1 MPKTT
6 QADAR
11 EAYLANVELR
21 TLRYFVAVAECGSLS
36 AAADVVH
43 VTQPALSR
51 QVRQFE
57 HELGVALFRR
67 TSRALELTAAG
78 REFLPLA
85 QDLLHKAQ
93 EAQRAAADLAAGT
106 LSRITVSAPPTT
118 LTDVIAPFLAT
129 FGPGDPV
136 PTVVQADG
144 AEALDGL
151 RHETDLAI
159 VTQAPRRPFASR
171 PVAALPVLAYV
182 PAGHAWSTR
191 TRVTVAEL
199 APQPLVVLDPSFRT
213 RQLLDEALTDE
224 RLGGPELLEC
234 GNPQVAQALAAA
246 GRGVAV
252 VSDDPRFGLHPLR
265 VHSAAGPLLVRLFA
279 AWDPTHSAAAR
290 LAGVAERLRAYVAA
304 RYPEEPAAR
313 VSRASR

>member
-1 MPKTT
+1 MPL
-6 QADAR
+6 R
-11 EAYLANVELR
+11 HIGNVELR
-21 TLRYFVAVAECGSLS
+21 TLRYFVAVAESGSLS

-51 QVRQFE
+51 QIRQFE

-67 TSRALELTAAG
+67 TTRALELTAAG

-85 QDLLHKAQ
+85 QGVLRKAQ
-93 EAQRAAADLAAGT
+93 EAQRAAADLAAGA
-106 LSRITVSAPPTT
+106 LSRITISAPPTT

-136 PTVVQADG
+136 PRVVPAD
-144 AEALDGL
+144 AEEALDGL
-151 RHETDLAI
+151 RRGTDLAV
-159 VTQAPRRPFASR
+159 VTRVPRRPYASR

-182 PAGHAWSTR
+182 PAGHPWAAR
-191 TRVTVAEL
+191 TQVTVAEL
-199 APQPLVVLDPSFRT
+199 TAEPLVVLDRTFRT
-213 RQLLDEALTDE
+213 RQLLDEALTE
-224 RLGGPELLEC
+224 EQLAGPELLEC

-265 VHSAAGPLLVRLFA
+265 VSSAAGPLLVRLFA
-279 AWDPTHSAAAR
+279 AWDPTHSAAAQ
-290 LAGVAERLRAYVAA
+290 LDGVADGLRAYVSA
-304 RYPEEPAAR
+304 RYPAEPAAR
-313 VSRASR
+313 GRSRASR